1 MWVFGLLIVTTDV
14 VSGLTERLSG
24 AGLRGRRDVMMLLP
38 VELTVLTI
46 LMLGEVT
53 PGYSPYTLTDT
64 R

>member
-1 MWVFGLLIVTTDV
+1 M
-14 VSGLTERLSG
+14 ER
-24 AGLRGRRDVMMLLP
+24 GLRGRRDVMMLLP